1 MMKQKKRVWMSFNLW
16 EANVFEQY
24 LEEMAAQG
32 WFLESVG
39 GSVMKFHRAEPAKR
53 RYAALLVP
61 GSSSLTG
68 ADSWKAEQFR
78 KQCQEAGWNFEC
90 SGTFWQIFYT
100 TDDAVER
107 TGDMTEEKQFLI
119 QKSLSWTWSVKLC
132 YPVLIVLEAWAVY
145 RYLQNPGKLFS
156 DSMLLLLNLLMVGIF
171 VSWIVSYVRIF
182 WWVYK
187 TTSAFKKGEP
197 LPKMD
202 LRRKVNFKKRII
214 LFDGILIL
222 GGLAFSSSMSAFV
235 GFMISSVLIVAI
247 SFFMRNWIRNNG
259 SGDNRDDWIG
269 YLVGVAVV
277 CMITIPLCNAATSH
291 FLGEEEPDADKKQTI
306 FASCQNDE
314 FKINGSGT
322 PVGVTIYKSPIP
334 LIIRKTS
341 ECYPKDMS
349 DLWDQTE
356 QKLPAEME
364 SLSNGMEVAWYR
376 YMFRKDETNPD
387 PESNASVNK
396 EEPALDEVILKD
408 KSHLIILDF
417 GGGTDLAGLK
427 EAVAAFEEDDKPY
440 MGAPKIVLDG
450 HNYFA
455 TELCIVNEVPE
466 RYLYAGELTD
476 QEKKYAFI
484 DGSKYY
490 TPNSD
495 GVPEDFYIYQE
506 CGTPVSEH
514 EVDNTKR
521 QWAYVKWRLED

>member
-1 MMKQKKRVWMSFNLW
+1 MSFNLW

-334 LIIRKTS
+334 WIIRKTS

-356 QKLPAEME
+356 QKQILAIKALCSWAKIICQICDSKFHLQSSRKTVNGIPPRSAVFGDISKSRHITILLIQP
-364 SLSNGMEVAWYR
+364 SLGQIDHSITRIVAMNRNAILHKRFFANLFQIGDLYLR
-376 YMFRKDETNPD
+376 YIICLVAIFIIDLNIGFYKVECTFFLRRC
-387 PESNASVNK
+387 
-396 EEPALDEVILKD
+396 VI
-408 KSHLIILDF
+408 SC
-417 GGGTDLAGLK
+417 
-427 EAVAAFEEDDKPY
+427 Y
-440 MGAPKIVLDG
+440 
-450 HNYFA
+450 
-455 TELCIVNEVPE
+455 
-466 RYLYAGELTD
+466 
-476 QEKKYAFI
+476 
-484 DGSKYY
+484 
-490 TPNSD
+490 
-495 GVPEDFYIYQE
+495 FYIF
-506 CGTPVSEH
+506 CSIFSSKCRNSNCLEH
-514 EVDNTKR
+514 N
-521 QWAYVKWRLED
+521 

>member
-1 MMKQKKRVWMSFNLW
+1 MKQKKRVWMSFNLW

-222 GGLAFSSSMSAFV
+222 GGLAFSSSMRALA
-235 GFMISSVLIVAI
+235 GTMLSSILIVVI
-247 SFFMRNWIRNNG
+247 SLFVRNLLRNNG
-259 SGDNRDDWIG
+259 SGNARDDWMS
-269 YLVGVAVV
+269 YAVGVGVL
-277 CMITIPLCNAATSH
+277 CMILIPLCNAAATH
-291 FLGEEEPDADKKQTI
+291 FLGADEPDTGRKHTV
-306 FASCQNDE
+306 FASYQANDVQMSS
-314 FKINGSGT
+314 SGKS
-322 PVGVTIYKSPIP
+322 VGVTVYTSPISW
-334 LIIRKTS
+334 IIAKTS
-341 ECYPKDMS
+341 KCYPKDMTKWWNQME
-349 DLWDQTE
+349 LE
-356 QKLPAEME
+356 LPAELGE
-364 SLSNGMEVAWYR
+364 LPEGTEVSWCR
-376 YMFRKDETNPD
+376 YMVRKDGAEPV
-387 PESNASVNK
+387 S
-396 EEPALDEVILKD
+396 EENFYQDEPTLDEVILKD
-408 KSHLIILDF
+408 RNRLVVLDY
-417 GGGTDLAGLK
+417 GGGMNLTDMK
-427 EAVAAFEEDDKPY
+427 EAVDVFY
-440 MGAPKIVLDG
+440 QGQ
-450 HNYFA
+450 
-455 TELCIVNEVPE
+455 TE
-466 RYLYAGELTD
+466 
-476 QEKKYAFI
+476 
-484 DGSKYY
+484 
-490 TPNSD
+490 
-495 GVPEDFYIYQE
+495 
-506 CGTPVSEH
+506 
-514 EVDNTKR
+514 
-521 QWAYVKWRLED
+521 

>member
-1 MMKQKKRVWMSFNLW
+1 MKQKKRVWMSFNLW

-100 TDDAVER
+100 KDDAVER

-222 GGLAFSSSMSAFV
+222 GGLAFSSSMRALA
-235 GFMISSVLIVAI
+235 GTMLSSILIVVI
-247 SFFMRNWIRNNG
+247 SLFVRNLLRNNG
-259 SGDNRDDWIG
+259 SGNARDDWMS
-269 YLVGVAVV
+269 YAVGVGVL
-277 CMITIPLCNAATSH
+277 CMILIPLCNAAATH
-291 FLGEEEPDADKKQTI
+291 FLGAVEPDTGRKHTV
-306 FASCQNDE
+306 FASYQANDVQMSS
-314 FKINGSGT
+314 SGKS
-322 PVGVTIYKSPIP
+322 VGVTVYTSPISW
-334 LIIRKTS
+334 IIAKTS
-341 ECYPKDMS
+341 KCYPKDMTKW
-349 DLWDQTE
+349 WDQME
-356 QKLPAEME
+356 LELPAELGE
-364 SLSNGMEVAWYR
+364 LPEGTEVSWCR
-376 YMFRKDETNPD
+376 YMVRKDGAEPVSEENFYQD
-387 PESNASVNK
+387 EST
-396 EEPALDEVILKD
+396 LDEVILKD
-408 KSHLIILDF
+408 RNRLVVLDY
-417 GGGTDLAGLK
+417 GGGMNLTDMK
-427 EAVAAFEEDDKPY
+427 EAVDVFY
-440 MGAPKIVLDG
+440 QGQ
-450 HNYFA
+450 
-455 TELCIVNEVPE
+455 TE
-466 RYLYAGELTD
+466 
-476 QEKKYAFI
+476 
-484 DGSKYY
+484 
-490 TPNSD
+490 
-495 GVPEDFYIYQE
+495 
-506 CGTPVSEH
+506 
-514 EVDNTKR
+514 
-521 QWAYVKWRLED
+521 

>member
-1 MMKQKKRVWMSFNLW
+1 
-16 EANVFEQY
+16 
-24 LEEMAAQG
+24 
-32 WFLESVG
+32 
-39 GSVMKFHRAEPAKR
+39 MKFHRAEPAKR

-222 GGLAFSSSMSAFV
+222 GGLAFSSSMRALA
-235 GFMISSVLIVAI
+235 GTMLSSILIVVI
-247 SFFMRNWIRNNG
+247 SLFVRNLLRNNG
-259 SGDNRDDWIG
+259 NGNARDDWMS
-269 YLVGVAVV
+269 YAVGVGVL
-277 CMITIPLCNAATSH
+277 CMILIPLCNAAATH
-291 FLGEEEPDADKKQTI
+291 FLGADEPDTGRKHTV
-306 FASCQNDE
+306 FASYQANDVQMSS
-314 FKINGSGT
+314 SGKS
-322 PVGVTIYKSPIP
+322 VGVTVYTSPISW
-334 LIIRKTS
+334 IIAKTS
-341 ECYPKDMS
+341 KCYPKDMTKW
-349 DLWDQTE
+349 WDQME
-356 QKLPAEME
+356 LELPAELGE
-364 SLSNGMEVAWYR
+364 LPEGTEVSWCR
-376 YMFRKDETNPD
+376 YMVRKDGAEPV
-387 PESNASVNK
+387 S
-396 EEPALDEVILKD
+396 EENFYQDEPTLDEVILKD
-408 KSHLIILDF
+408 RNRLVVLDY
-417 GGGTDLAGLK
+417 GGGMNLTDMK
-427 EAVAAFEEDDKPY
+427 EAVDVFY
-440 MGAPKIVLDG
+440 QGQ
-450 HNYFA
+450 
-455 TELCIVNEVPE
+455 TE
-466 RYLYAGELTD
+466 
-476 QEKKYAFI
+476 
-484 DGSKYY
+484 
-490 TPNSD
+490 
-495 GVPEDFYIYQE
+495 
-506 CGTPVSEH
+506 
-514 EVDNTKR
+514 
-521 QWAYVKWRLED
+521 

>member
-1 MMKQKKRVWMSFNLW
+1 MKQKKRVWMSFNLW

-222 GGLAFSSSMSAFV
+222 GGLAFSSSMRALA
-235 GFMISSVLIVAI
+235 GTMLSSILIVVI
-247 SFFMRNWIRNNG
+247 SLFVRNLLRNNG
-259 SGDNRDDWIG
+259 NGNARDDWMS
-269 YLVGVAVV
+269 YAVGVGVL
-277 CMITIPLCNAATSH
+277 CMILIPLCNAAATH
-291 FLGEEEPDADKKQTI
+291 FLGADEPDTGRKHTV
-306 FASCQNDE
+306 FASYQANDVQMSS
-314 FKINGSGT
+314 SGKS
-322 PVGVTIYKSPIP
+322 VGVTVYTSPISW
-334 LIIRKTS
+334 IIAKTS
-341 ECYPKDMS
+341 KCYPKDMTKW
-349 DLWDQTE
+349 WDQME
-356 QKLPAEME
+356 LELPAELGE
-364 SLSNGMEVAWYR
+364 LPEGTEVSWCR
-376 YMFRKDETNPD
+376 YMVRKDGAEPV
-387 PESNASVNK
+387 S
-396 EEPALDEVILKD
+396 EENFYQDEPTLDEVILKD
-408 KSHLIILDF
+408 RNRLVVLDY
-417 GGGTDLAGLK
+417 GVGMNLTDMK
-427 EAVAAFEEDDKPY
+427 EAVDVFY
-440 MGAPKIVLDG
+440 QGQ
-450 HNYFA
+450 
-455 TELCIVNEVPE
+455 TE
-466 RYLYAGELTD
+466 
-476 QEKKYAFI
+476 
-484 DGSKYY
+484 
-490 TPNSD
+490 
-495 GVPEDFYIYQE
+495 
-506 CGTPVSEH
+506 
-514 EVDNTKR
+514 
-521 QWAYVKWRLED
+521 

>member
-1 MMKQKKRVWMSFNLW
+1 MKQKKRVWMSFNLW

-334 LIIRKTS
+334 WIIRKTS

-349 DLWDQTE
+349 DLWGPDR
-356 QKLPAEME
+356 AEA
-364 SLSNGMEVAWYR
+364 SGRNGKSFKWYG
-376 YMFRKDETNPD
+376 
-387 PESNASVNK
+387 S
-396 EEPALDEVILKD
+396 
-408 KSHLIILDF
+408 
-417 GGGTDLAGLK
+417 GL
-427 EAVAAFEEDDKPY
+427 VPLY
-440 MGAPKIVLDG
+440 
-450 HNYFA
+450 
-455 TELCIVNEVPE
+455 VPE
-466 RYLYAGELTD
+466 R
-476 QEKKYAFI
+476 
-484 DGSKYY
+484 
-490 TPNSD
+490 
-495 GVPEDFYIYQE
+495 
-506 CGTPVSEH
+506 
-514 EVDNTKR
+514 
-521 QWAYVKWRLED
+521 

>member
-1 MMKQKKRVWMSFNLW
+1 MKQKKRVWMSFNLW

-107 TGDMTEEKQFLI
+107 AGDMTEEKQFLI
-119 QKSLSWTWSVKLC
+119 QKSLSGTWSVKLC

-291 FLGEEEPDADKKQTI
+291 FLGEEEP
-306 FASCQNDE
+306 E
-314 FKINGSGT
+314 
-322 PVGVTIYKSPIP
+322 
-334 LIIRKTS
+334 
-341 ECYPKDMS
+341 E
-349 DLWDQTE
+349 
-356 QKLPAEME
+356 
-364 SLSNGMEVAWYR
+364 
-376 YMFRKDETNPD
+376 KDEKWLLGRIRCGIRHAIEEQTQRKFED
-387 PESNASVNK
+387 DYLVAKVEKLEAAVRELTEDEEDESSKFSV
-396 EEPALDEVILKD
+396 EELA
-408 KSHLIILDF
+408 IILDM
-417 GGGTDLAGLK
+417 D
-427 EAVAAFEEDDKPY
+427 EEEIRDVLRLTGDDK
-440 MGAPKIVLDG
+440 
-450 HNYFA
+450 
-455 TELCIVNEVPE
+455 
-466 RYLYAGELTD
+466 
-476 QEKKYAFI
+476 
-484 DGSKYY
+484 
-490 TPNSD
+490 
-495 GVPEDFYIYQE
+495 
-506 CGTPVSEH
+506 
-514 EVDNTKR
+514 
-521 QWAYVKWRLED
+521 